1 MNSNINYTNTPH
13 TLTIKN
19 RKSKQLILKK
29 KFQTETEAFNYL
41 NEVKTFKD
49 NASKLT
55 FCITGANCF
64 YYC

>member
-13 TLTIKN
+13 TLTITN

-29 KFQTETEAFNYL
+29 KFPTESDAFNYL
-41 NEVKTFKD
+41 NEVRTFKE
-49 NASKLT
+49 NSTKLS
-55 FCITGANCF
+55 FQVSGANCY